1 MRAKT
6 INKRNQFLQAG
17 KELFFEKGYISVS
30 VKEICDKLDTTTGSF
45 YFMFSS
51 KEKLLEELLIESLTH
66 LWTTGEAVA
75 KAQKDLKSKLGNYF
89 ENALDYV
96 IREIELMK
104 FYRSILDETGIGAKT
119 AHEIRD
125 LSLKKQEENL
135 YYLLNSHKEEINHDS
150 KRIRDLA
157 KYTMLILEHKQVE
170 FIDKLIK
177 LNNENILNTSMEL
190 KNAIKQDFVIF
201 NNDIKLSTSSIEDK
215 VENYIKLQDKTT
227 INLGTK
233 LENYF
238 TNITKIISTLKIDN
252 LISITNEI
260 NKYRQGVL
268 EDEFFLQEVGHCKI
282 IKFTD
287 KSNNDFTEVFYNDSG
302 EKLYAETY
310 SEDKLKFLI
319 KYQNDKIKDGIEF
332 DKDGNVIFEYF
343 YNEAEEISKK
353 IEYEYHNNGKRIKEE
368 VNY

>member
-1 MRAKT
+1 MFIIENYNIVFLVFLVLILLT
-6 INKRNQFLQAG
+6 IFLIMKIVFDKFKDLNSKIDVIDG
-17 KELFFEKGYISVS
+17 HILENSK
-30 VKEICDKLDTTTGSF
+30 KLDVIDK
-45 YFMFSS
+45 YVLENS
-51 KEKLLEELLIESLTH
+51 KKLNNIVE
-66 LWTTGEAVA
+66 
-75 KAQKDLKSKLGNYF
+75 Q
-89 ENALDYV
+89 
-96 IREIELMK
+96 
-104 FYRSILDETGIGAKT
+104 
-119 AHEIRD
+119 
-125 LSLKKQEENL
+125 
-135 YYLLNSHKEEINHDS
+135 
-150 KRIRDLA
+150 
-157 KYTMLILEHKQVE
+157 ILESNKN
-170 FIDKLIK
+170 IK

>member
-1 MRAKT
+1 MFIIENYNIVFLVFLVLILLT
-6 INKRNQFLQAG
+6 IFLIMKIVFDKFKDLNSKIDVIDG
-17 KELFFEKGYISVS
+17 HILENSK
-30 VKEICDKLDTTTGSF
+30 KLDVIDK
-45 YFMFSS
+45 YVLENS
-51 KEKLLEELLIESLTH
+51 KKLNNIVE
-66 LWTTGEAVA
+66 
-75 KAQKDLKSKLGNYF
+75 Q
-89 ENALDYV
+89 
-96 IREIELMK
+96 
-104 FYRSILDETGIGAKT
+104 
-119 AHEIRD
+119 
-125 LSLKKQEENL
+125 
-135 YYLLNSHKEEINHDS
+135 
-150 KRIRDLA
+150 
-157 KYTMLILEHKQVE
+157 ILESNKN
-170 FIDKLIK
+170 IK

-215 VENYIKLQDKTT
+215 VENYIKLKDKIT

>member
-1 MRAKT
+1 MFIIENYNMVFLVFLVLILLT
-6 INKRNQFLQAG
+6 IFLIMKIVFDKFKDLNSKIDVIDG
-17 KELFFEKGYISVS
+17 HILENSK
-30 VKEICDKLDTTTGSF
+30 KLDVIDKYVLENS
-45 YFMFSS
+45 
-51 KEKLLEELLIESLTH
+51 EKLNNIVE
-66 LWTTGEAVA
+66 
-75 KAQKDLKSKLGNYF
+75 Q
-89 ENALDYV
+89 
-96 IREIELMK
+96 
-104 FYRSILDETGIGAKT
+104 
-119 AHEIRD
+119 
-125 LSLKKQEENL
+125 
-135 YYLLNSHKEEINHDS
+135 
-150 KRIRDLA
+150 
-157 KYTMLILEHKQVE
+157 ILESNKN
-170 FIDKLIK
+170 IK
-177 LNNENILNTSMEL
+177 LNNENILNTSMKL
-190 KNAIKQDFVIF
+190 KNTIKQDFVIF

-215 VENYIKLQDKTT
+215 VENYIKSQDKNA
-227 INLGTK
+227 INVGTK

>member
-1 MRAKT
+1 MFIIENYNIVFLVFLVLILLT
-6 INKRNQFLQAG
+6 IFLIMKIVFDKFKDLNSKIDVIDG
-17 KELFFEKGYISVS
+17 HILEYSK
-30 VKEICDKLDTTTGSF
+30 KLDVIDKYVLENS
-45 YFMFSS
+45 
-51 KEKLLEELLIESLTH
+51 EKLNNIVE
-66 LWTTGEAVA
+66 
-75 KAQKDLKSKLGNYF
+75 Q
-89 ENALDYV
+89 
-96 IREIELMK
+96 
-104 FYRSILDETGIGAKT
+104 
-119 AHEIRD
+119 
-125 LSLKKQEENL
+125 
-135 YYLLNSHKEEINHDS
+135 
-150 KRIRDLA
+150 
-157 KYTMLILEHKQVE
+157 ILESNKN
-170 FIDKLIK
+170 IK

-190 KNAIKQDFVIF
+190 KNTIKQDFVIF

-215 VENYIKLQDKTT
+215 VENYIKSQDKIT

>member
-1 MRAKT
+1 MFIIENYNIVFLVFLVLILLT
-6 INKRNQFLQAG
+6 IFLIMKIVFDKFKDLNSKIDVIDG
-17 KELFFEKGYISVS
+17 HILENSK
-30 VKEICDKLDTTTGSF
+30 KLDVIDKYVLENS
-45 YFMFSS
+45 
-51 KEKLLEELLIESLTH
+51 EKLNNIVE
-66 LWTTGEAVA
+66 
-75 KAQKDLKSKLGNYF
+75 Q
-89 ENALDYV
+89 
-96 IREIELMK
+96 
-104 FYRSILDETGIGAKT
+104 
-119 AHEIRD
+119 
-125 LSLKKQEENL
+125 
-135 YYLLNSHKEEINHDS
+135 
-150 KRIRDLA
+150 
-157 KYTMLILEHKQVE
+157 ILESNKN
-170 FIDKLIK
+170 IK

-215 VENYIKLQDKTT
+215 VENYIKSQDKNA
-227 INLGTK
+227 INVGTK
-233 LENYF
+233 LDNYF

-252 LISITNEI
+252 LISITNEV
-260 NKYRQGVL
+260 NKYRQGIL

>member
-1 MRAKT
+1 MFIIENYNIVFLVFLVLILLT
-6 INKRNQFLQAG
+6 IFLIMKIVFDKFKDLNSKIDVIDG
-17 KELFFEKGYISVS
+17 HILENSK
-30 VKEICDKLDTTTGSF
+30 KLDVIDKYVLENS
-45 YFMFSS
+45 
-51 KEKLLEELLIESLTH
+51 EKLNNIVE
-66 LWTTGEAVA
+66 
-75 KAQKDLKSKLGNYF
+75 Q
-89 ENALDYV
+89 
-96 IREIELMK
+96 
-104 FYRSILDETGIGAKT
+104 
-119 AHEIRD
+119 
-125 LSLKKQEENL
+125 
-135 YYLLNSHKEEINHDS
+135 
-150 KRIRDLA
+150 
-157 KYTMLILEHKQVE
+157 ILESNKN
-170 FIDKLIK
+170 IK

-215 VENYIKLQDKTT
+215 VENYIKLQDKIT

-332 DKDGNVIFEYF
+332 NKDGNVIFEYF

>member
-1 MRAKT
+1 MFIIENYNMVFLVFLVLILLT
-6 INKRNQFLQAG
+6 IFLIMKIVFDKFKDLNSKIDVIDG
-17 KELFFEKGYISVS
+17 HILENSK
-30 VKEICDKLDTTTGSF
+30 KLDVKDK
-45 YFMFSS
+45 YVLENS
-51 KEKLLEELLIESLTH
+51 KKLNNIVE
-66 LWTTGEAVA
+66 
-75 KAQKDLKSKLGNYF
+75 Q
-89 ENALDYV
+89 
-96 IREIELMK
+96 
-104 FYRSILDETGIGAKT
+104 
-119 AHEIRD
+119 
-125 LSLKKQEENL
+125 
-135 YYLLNSHKEEINHDS
+135 
-150 KRIRDLA
+150 
-157 KYTMLILEHKQVE
+157 ILESNKN
-170 FIDKLIK
+170 IK

-190 KNAIKQDFVIF
+190 KNTIKQDFVIF

>member
-1 MRAKT
+1 MFIIENYNMVFLVFLVLILLT
-6 INKRNQFLQAG
+6 IFLIMKIVFDKFKDLNSKIDVIDG
-17 KELFFEKGYISVS
+17 HILENSK
-30 VKEICDKLDTTTGSF
+30 KLDVIDKYVLENS
-45 YFMFSS
+45 
-51 KEKLLEELLIESLTH
+51 EKLNNIVE
-66 LWTTGEAVA
+66 
-75 KAQKDLKSKLGNYF
+75 Q
-89 ENALDYV
+89 
-96 IREIELMK
+96 
-104 FYRSILDETGIGAKT
+104 
-119 AHEIRD
+119 
-125 LSLKKQEENL
+125 
-135 YYLLNSHKEEINHDS
+135 
-150 KRIRDLA
+150 
-157 KYTMLILEHKQVE
+157 ILESNKN
-170 FIDKLIK
+170 IK

-201 NNDIKLSTSSIEDK
+201 NNDIKLSISSIEDK
-215 VENYIKLQDKTT
+215 LENYIKSQDKIT

>member
-1 MRAKT
+1 MF
-6 INKRNQFLQAG
+6 IIENYNMVF
-17 KELFFEKGYISVS
+17 LFFLVLILLTIFLIMKIVFDKFKDLNSKIDVIDGHILENSK
-30 VKEICDKLDTTTGSF
+30 KLDVIDKYVLENS
-45 YFMFSS
+45 
-51 KEKLLEELLIESLTH
+51 EKLNNIVE
-66 LWTTGEAVA
+66 
-75 KAQKDLKSKLGNYF
+75 Q
-89 ENALDYV
+89 
-96 IREIELMK
+96 
-104 FYRSILDETGIGAKT
+104 
-119 AHEIRD
+119 
-125 LSLKKQEENL
+125 
-135 YYLLNSHKEEINHDS
+135 
-150 KRIRDLA
+150 
-157 KYTMLILEHKQVE
+157 ILESNKN
-170 FIDKLIK
+170 IK

-190 KNAIKQDFVIF
+190 KNTIKQDFVIF

-215 VENYIKLQDKTT
+215 VENYIKSQDKIT

-252 LISITNEI
+252 LISITNEV
-260 NKYRQGVL
+260 NKYRQGIL

>member
-1 MRAKT
+1 MF
-6 INKRNQFLQAG
+6 IIENYNMVF
-17 KELFFEKGYISVS
+17 LFFLVLILLTIFLIMKIVFDKFKDLNSKIDVIDGHILENSK
-30 VKEICDKLDTTTGSF
+30 KLDVIDK
-45 YFMFSS
+45 YVLENS
-51 KEKLLEELLIESLTH
+51 KKLNNIVE
-66 LWTTGEAVA
+66 
-75 KAQKDLKSKLGNYF
+75 Q
-89 ENALDYV
+89 
-96 IREIELMK
+96 
-104 FYRSILDETGIGAKT
+104 
-119 AHEIRD
+119 
-125 LSLKKQEENL
+125 
-135 YYLLNSHKEEINHDS
+135 
-150 KRIRDLA
+150 
-157 KYTMLILEHKQVE
+157 ILESNKN
-170 FIDKLIK
+170 IK

-190 KNAIKQDFVIF
+190 KNTIKQDFVIF

-215 VENYIKLQDKTT
+215 VENYIKSQDKNA
-227 INLGTK
+227 INVGTK
-233 LENYF
+233 LDNYF

-252 LISITNEI
+252 LISITNEV
-260 NKYRQGVL
+260 NKYRQGIL

>member
-1 MRAKT
+1 MF
-6 INKRNQFLQAG
+6 IIENYNMVF
-17 KELFFEKGYISVS
+17 LFFLVLILLTIFLIMKIVFDKFKDLNSKIDVIDGHILENSK
-30 VKEICDKLDTTTGSF
+30 KLDVIDKYVLENS
-45 YFMFSS
+45 
-51 KEKLLEELLIESLTH
+51 EKLNNIVE
-66 LWTTGEAVA
+66 
-75 KAQKDLKSKLGNYF
+75 Q
-89 ENALDYV
+89 
-96 IREIELMK
+96 
-104 FYRSILDETGIGAKT
+104 
-119 AHEIRD
+119 
-125 LSLKKQEENL
+125 
-135 YYLLNSHKEEINHDS
+135 
-150 KRIRDLA
+150 
-157 KYTMLILEHKQVE
+157 ILESNKN
-170 FIDKLIK
+170 IK

-190 KNAIKQDFVIF
+190 KNTIKQDFVIF

-215 VENYIKLQDKTT
+215 VENYIKSQDKIT

>member
-1 MRAKT
+1 MF
-6 INKRNQFLQAG
+6 IIENYNMVF
-17 KELFFEKGYISVS
+17 LFFLVLILLTIFLIMKIVFDKFKDLNSKIDVIDGHILENSK
-30 VKEICDKLDTTTGSF
+30 KLDVIDKYVLENS
-45 YFMFSS
+45 
-51 KEKLLEELLIESLTH
+51 EKLNNIVE
-66 LWTTGEAVA
+66 
-75 KAQKDLKSKLGNYF
+75 Q
-89 ENALDYV
+89 
-96 IREIELMK
+96 
-104 FYRSILDETGIGAKT
+104 
-119 AHEIRD
+119 
-125 LSLKKQEENL
+125 
-135 YYLLNSHKEEINHDS
+135 
-150 KRIRDLA
+150 
-157 KYTMLILEHKQVE
+157 ILESNKN
-170 FIDKLIK
+170 IK

-215 VENYIKLQDKTT
+215 VENYIKSQDKIT

>member
-1 MRAKT
+1 MF
-6 INKRNQFLQAG
+6 IIENYNMVF
-17 KELFFEKGYISVS
+17 LFFLVLILLTIFLIMKIVFDKFKDLNSKIDVIDGHILENSK
-30 VKEICDKLDTTTGSF
+30 KLDVIDK
-45 YFMFSS
+45 YVLENS
-51 KEKLLEELLIESLTH
+51 KKLNNIVE
-66 LWTTGEAVA
+66 
-75 KAQKDLKSKLGNYF
+75 Q
-89 ENALDYV
+89 
-96 IREIELMK
+96 
-104 FYRSILDETGIGAKT
+104 
-119 AHEIRD
+119 
-125 LSLKKQEENL
+125 
-135 YYLLNSHKEEINHDS
+135 
-150 KRIRDLA
+150 
-157 KYTMLILEHKQVE
+157 ILESNKN
-170 FIDKLIK
+170 IK

-190 KNAIKQDFVIF
+190 KNTIKQDFVIF

-252 LISITNEI
+252 LISITNEV
-260 NKYRQGVL
+260 NKYRQGIL

>member
-1 MRAKT
+1 MFIIENYNMVFLVFLVLILLT
-6 INKRNQFLQAG
+6 IFLIMKIVFDKFKDLNSKIDVIDG
-17 KELFFEKGYISVS
+17 HILENSK
-30 VKEICDKLDTTTGSF
+30 KLDVIDK
-45 YFMFSS
+45 YVLENS
-51 KEKLLEELLIESLTH
+51 KKLNNIVE
-66 LWTTGEAVA
+66 
-75 KAQKDLKSKLGNYF
+75 Q
-89 ENALDYV
+89 
-96 IREIELMK
+96 
-104 FYRSILDETGIGAKT
+104 
-119 AHEIRD
+119 
-125 LSLKKQEENL
+125 
-135 YYLLNSHKEEINHDS
+135 
-150 KRIRDLA
+150 
-157 KYTMLILEHKQVE
+157 ILESNKN
-170 FIDKLIK
+170 IK

-215 VENYIKLQDKTT
+215 VENYIKSQDKNA
-227 INLGTK
+227 INVGTK

>member
-1 MRAKT
+1 MFIIENYNIVFLVFLVLILLT
-6 INKRNQFLQAG
+6 IFLIMKIVFDKFKDLNSKIDVIDG
-17 KELFFEKGYISVS
+17 HILENSK
-30 VKEICDKLDTTTGSF
+30 KLDVIDKYVLENS
-45 YFMFSS
+45 
-51 KEKLLEELLIESLTH
+51 EKLNNIVE
-66 LWTTGEAVA
+66 
-75 KAQKDLKSKLGNYF
+75 Q
-89 ENALDYV
+89 
-96 IREIELMK
+96 
-104 FYRSILDETGIGAKT
+104 
-119 AHEIRD
+119 
-125 LSLKKQEENL
+125 
-135 YYLLNSHKEEINHDS
+135 
-150 KRIRDLA
+150 
-157 KYTMLILEHKQVE
+157 ILESNKN
-170 FIDKLIK
+170 IK

-190 KNAIKQDFVIF
+190 KNTIKQDFVIF

>member
-1 MRAKT
+1 MF
-6 INKRNQFLQAG
+6 IIENYNMVF
-17 KELFFEKGYISVS
+17 LFFLVLILLTIFLIMKIVFDKFKDLNSKIDVIDGHILENSK
-30 VKEICDKLDTTTGSF
+30 KLDVIDK
-45 YFMFSS
+45 YVLENS
-51 KEKLLEELLIESLTH
+51 KKLNNIVE
-66 LWTTGEAVA
+66 
-75 KAQKDLKSKLGNYF
+75 Q
-89 ENALDYV
+89 
-96 IREIELMK
+96 
-104 FYRSILDETGIGAKT
+104 
-119 AHEIRD
+119 
-125 LSLKKQEENL
+125 
-135 YYLLNSHKEEINHDS
+135 
-150 KRIRDLA
+150 
-157 KYTMLILEHKQVE
+157 ILESNKN
-170 FIDKLIK
+170 IK

-215 VENYIKLQDKTT
+215 VENYIKSQYKNA
-227 INLGTK
+227 INVGTK
-233 LENYF
+233 LDNYF

>member
-1 MRAKT
+1 MF
-6 INKRNQFLQAG
+6 IIENYNMVF
-17 KELFFEKGYISVS
+17 LFFLVLILLTIFLIMKIVFDKFKDLNSKIDVIDGHILENSK
-30 VKEICDKLDTTTGSF
+30 KLDVIDK
-45 YFMFSS
+45 YVLENS
-51 KEKLLEELLIESLTH
+51 KKLNNIVE
-66 LWTTGEAVA
+66 
-75 KAQKDLKSKLGNYF
+75 Q
-89 ENALDYV
+89 
-96 IREIELMK
+96 
-104 FYRSILDETGIGAKT
+104 
-119 AHEIRD
+119 
-125 LSLKKQEENL
+125 
-135 YYLLNSHKEEINHDS
+135 
-150 KRIRDLA
+150 
-157 KYTMLILEHKQVE
+157 ILESNKN
-170 FIDKLIK
+170 IK

-190 KNAIKQDFVIF
+190 KNTIKQDFVIF

>member
-1 MRAKT
+1 MFIIENYNIVFLVFLVLILLT
-6 INKRNQFLQAG
+6 IFLIMKIVFDKFKDLNSKIDVIDG
-17 KELFFEKGYISVS
+17 HILENSK
-30 VKEICDKLDTTTGSF
+30 KLDVIDKYVLENS
-45 YFMFSS
+45 
-51 KEKLLEELLIESLTH
+51 EKLNNIVE
-66 LWTTGEAVA
+66 
-75 KAQKDLKSKLGNYF
+75 Q
-89 ENALDYV
+89 
-96 IREIELMK
+96 
-104 FYRSILDETGIGAKT
+104 
-119 AHEIRD
+119 
-125 LSLKKQEENL
+125 
-135 YYLLNSHKEEINHDS
+135 
-150 KRIRDLA
+150 
-157 KYTMLILEHKQVE
+157 ILESNKN
-170 FIDKLIK
+170 IK

-215 VENYIKLQDKTT
+215 VENYIKSQDKNA
-227 INLGTK
+227 INVGTK
-233 LENYF
+233 LDNYF

>member
-1 MRAKT
+1 MF
-6 INKRNQFLQAG
+6 IIENYNMVF
-17 KELFFEKGYISVS
+17 LFFLVLILLTIFLIMKIVFDKFKDLNSKIDVIDGHILENSK
-30 VKEICDKLDTTTGSF
+30 KLDVIDK
-45 YFMFSS
+45 YVLENS
-51 KEKLLEELLIESLTH
+51 KKLNNIVE
-66 LWTTGEAVA
+66 
-75 KAQKDLKSKLGNYF
+75 Q
-89 ENALDYV
+89 
-96 IREIELMK
+96 
-104 FYRSILDETGIGAKT
+104 
-119 AHEIRD
+119 
-125 LSLKKQEENL
+125 
-135 YYLLNSHKEEINHDS
+135 
-150 KRIRDLA
+150 
-157 KYTMLILEHKQVE
+157 ILESNKN
-170 FIDKLIK
+170 IK

-190 KNAIKQDFVIF
+190 KNTIKQDFVIF

-215 VENYIKLQDKTT
+215 VENYIKLQDKIT

>member
-1 MRAKT
+1 MGILLTLIFVILVIIANYKLINNLILNFLLCRLLMLKLFYIEQWKGVKMFIIENYNIVFLVFLVLILLT
-6 INKRNQFLQAG
+6 IFLIMKIVFDKFKDLNSKIDVIDG
-17 KELFFEKGYISVS
+17 HILENSK
-30 VKEICDKLDTTTGSF
+30 KLDVIDKYVLENS
-45 YFMFSS
+45 
-51 KEKLLEELLIESLTH
+51 EKLNNIVE
-66 LWTTGEAVA
+66 
-75 KAQKDLKSKLGNYF
+75 Q
-89 ENALDYV
+89 
-96 IREIELMK
+96 
-104 FYRSILDETGIGAKT
+104 
-119 AHEIRD
+119 
-125 LSLKKQEENL
+125 
-135 YYLLNSHKEEINHDS
+135 
-150 KRIRDLA
+150 
-157 KYTMLILEHKQVE
+157 ILESNKN
-170 FIDKLIK
+170 IK

-215 VENYIKLQDKTT
+215 VENYIKSQDKNA
-227 INLGTK
+227 INVGTK

>member
-1 MRAKT
+1 MF
-6 INKRNQFLQAG
+6 IIENYNMVF
-17 KELFFEKGYISVS
+17 LFFLVLILLTIFLIMKIVFDKFKDLNSKIDVIDGHNLENSK
-30 VKEICDKLDTTTGSF
+30 KLDVIDKYVLENS
-45 YFMFSS
+45 
-51 KEKLLEELLIESLTH
+51 EKLNNIVE
-66 LWTTGEAVA
+66 
-75 KAQKDLKSKLGNYF
+75 Q
-89 ENALDYV
+89 
-96 IREIELMK
+96 
-104 FYRSILDETGIGAKT
+104 
-119 AHEIRD
+119 
-125 LSLKKQEENL
+125 
-135 YYLLNSHKEEINHDS
+135 
-150 KRIRDLA
+150 
-157 KYTMLILEHKQVE
+157 ILESNKN
-170 FIDKLIK
+170 IK
-177 LNNENILNTSMEL
+177 LNNENILSTSMEL
-190 KNAIKQDFVIF
+190 KNTIKQDFVIF

-215 VENYIKLQDKTT
+215 VENYIKSQDKNA

-233 LENYF
+233 LDNYF

-252 LISITNEI
+252 LISITNEV
-260 NKYRQGVL
+260 NKYRQGIL

>member
-1 MRAKT
+1 MF
-6 INKRNQFLQAG
+6 IIENYNMVF
-17 KELFFEKGYISVS
+17 LFFLVLILLTIFLIMKIVFDKFKDLNSKIDVIDGHILENSK
-30 VKEICDKLDTTTGSF
+30 KLDVIDK
-45 YFMFSS
+45 YVLENS
-51 KEKLLEELLIESLTH
+51 KKLNNIVE
-66 LWTTGEAVA
+66 
-75 KAQKDLKSKLGNYF
+75 Q
-89 ENALDYV
+89 
-96 IREIELMK
+96 
-104 FYRSILDETGIGAKT
+104 
-119 AHEIRD
+119 
-125 LSLKKQEENL
+125 
-135 YYLLNSHKEEINHDS
+135 
-150 KRIRDLA
+150 
-157 KYTMLILEHKQVE
+157 ILESNKN
-170 FIDKLIK
+170 IK

-215 VENYIKLQDKTT
+215 VENYIKLQDKIT

>member
-1 MRAKT
+1 MF
-6 INKRNQFLQAG
+6 IIENYNMVF
-17 KELFFEKGYISVS
+17 LFFLVLILLTIFLIMKIVFDKFKDLNSKIDVIDGHILENSK
-30 VKEICDKLDTTTGSF
+30 KLDVIDK
-45 YFMFSS
+45 YVLENS
-51 KEKLLEELLIESLTH
+51 KKLNNIVE
-66 LWTTGEAVA
+66 
-75 KAQKDLKSKLGNYF
+75 Q
-89 ENALDYV
+89 
-96 IREIELMK
+96 
-104 FYRSILDETGIGAKT
+104 
-119 AHEIRD
+119 
-125 LSLKKQEENL
+125 
-135 YYLLNSHKEEINHDS
+135 
-150 KRIRDLA
+150 
-157 KYTMLILEHKQVE
+157 ILESNKN
-170 FIDKLIK
+170 IK

-215 VENYIKLQDKTT
+215 VENYIKSQDKNA

-233 LENYF
+233 LDNYF

>member
-1 MRAKT
+1 MFIIENYNIVFLVFLVLILLT
-6 INKRNQFLQAG
+6 IFLIMKIVFDKFKDLNSKIDVIDG
-17 KELFFEKGYISVS
+17 HILENSK
-30 VKEICDKLDTTTGSF
+30 KLDVIDK
-45 YFMFSS
+45 YVLENS
-51 KEKLLEELLIESLTH
+51 KKLNNIVE
-66 LWTTGEAVA
+66 
-75 KAQKDLKSKLGNYF
+75 Q
-89 ENALDYV
+89 
-96 IREIELMK
+96 
-104 FYRSILDETGIGAKT
+104 
-119 AHEIRD
+119 
-125 LSLKKQEENL
+125 
-135 YYLLNSHKEEINHDS
+135 
-150 KRIRDLA
+150 
-157 KYTMLILEHKQVE
+157 ILESNKN
-170 FIDKLIK
+170 IK

-190 KNAIKQDFVIF
+190 KNTIKQDFVIF

>member
-1 MRAKT
+1 MGILLTLIFVILVIIANYKL
-6 INKRNQFLQAG
+6 INNLILNFLLCRLLMLKLFYIEQWKG
-17 KELFFEKGYISVS
+17 VKMFIIENYNMVFLFFLVLILLTIFLIMKIVFDKFKDLNSKIDVIDGHILENSK
-30 VKEICDKLDTTTGSF
+30 KLDVIDK
-45 YFMFSS
+45 YVLENS
-51 KEKLLEELLIESLTH
+51 KKLNNIVE
-66 LWTTGEAVA
+66 
-75 KAQKDLKSKLGNYF
+75 Q
-89 ENALDYV
+89 
-96 IREIELMK
+96 
-104 FYRSILDETGIGAKT
+104 
-119 AHEIRD
+119 
-125 LSLKKQEENL
+125 
-135 YYLLNSHKEEINHDS
+135 
-150 KRIRDLA
+150 
-157 KYTMLILEHKQVE
+157 ILESNKN
-170 FIDKLIK
+170 IK

-215 VENYIKLQDKTT
+215 VENYIKSQDKNA
-227 INLGTK
+227 INVGTK
-233 LENYF
+233 LDNYF

-252 LISITNEI
+252 LISITNEV
-260 NKYRQGVL
+260 NKYRQGIL

>member
-1 MRAKT
+1 MFIIENYNMVFLVFLVLILLT
-6 INKRNQFLQAG
+6 IFLIMKIVFDKFKDLNSKIDVIDG
-17 KELFFEKGYISVS
+17 HILENSK
-30 VKEICDKLDTTTGSF
+30 KLDVIDKYVLENS
-45 YFMFSS
+45 
-51 KEKLLEELLIESLTH
+51 EKLNNIVE
-66 LWTTGEAVA
+66 
-75 KAQKDLKSKLGNYF
+75 Q
-89 ENALDYV
+89 
-96 IREIELMK
+96 
-104 FYRSILDETGIGAKT
+104 
-119 AHEIRD
+119 
-125 LSLKKQEENL
+125 
-135 YYLLNSHKEEINHDS
+135 
-150 KRIRDLA
+150 
-157 KYTMLILEHKQVE
+157 ILESNKN
-170 FIDKLIK
+170 IK

-190 KNAIKQDFVIF
+190 KNTIKQDFVIF

-287 KSNNDFTEVFYNDSG
+287 KSNNDFTEVVYNDSG

>member
-1 MRAKT
+1 MF
-6 INKRNQFLQAG
+6 IIENYNMVF
-17 KELFFEKGYISVS
+17 LFFLVLILLTIFLIMKIVFDKFKDLNSKIDVIDGHILENSK
-30 VKEICDKLDTTTGSF
+30 KLDVIDK
-45 YFMFSS
+45 YVLENS
-51 KEKLLEELLIESLTH
+51 KKLNNIVE
-66 LWTTGEAVA
+66 
-75 KAQKDLKSKLGNYF
+75 Q
-89 ENALDYV
+89 
-96 IREIELMK
+96 
-104 FYRSILDETGIGAKT
+104 
-119 AHEIRD
+119 
-125 LSLKKQEENL
+125 
-135 YYLLNSHKEEINHDS
+135 
-150 KRIRDLA
+150 
-157 KYTMLILEHKQVE
+157 ILESNKN
-170 FIDKLIK
+170 IK

-190 KNAIKQDFVIF
+190 KNTIKQDFVIF

-215 VENYIKLQDKTT
+215 VENYIKSQDKNA
-227 INLGTK
+227 INVGTK

>member
-1 MRAKT
+1 MFIIENYNMVFLVFLVLILLT
-6 INKRNQFLQAG
+6 IFLIMKIVFDKFKDLNSKIDVIDG
-17 KELFFEKGYISVS
+17 HILENSK
-30 VKEICDKLDTTTGSF
+30 KLDVIDKYVLENS
-45 YFMFSS
+45 
-51 KEKLLEELLIESLTH
+51 EKLNNIVE
-66 LWTTGEAVA
+66 
-75 KAQKDLKSKLGNYF
+75 Q
-89 ENALDYV
+89 
-96 IREIELMK
+96 
-104 FYRSILDETGIGAKT
+104 
-119 AHEIRD
+119 
-125 LSLKKQEENL
+125 
-135 YYLLNSHKEEINHDS
+135 
-150 KRIRDLA
+150 
-157 KYTMLILEHKQVE
+157 ILESNKN
-170 FIDKLIK
+170 IK

-215 VENYIKLQDKTT
+215 VENYIKLQDKIT

>member
-1 MRAKT
+1 MFIIENYNIVFLVFLVLILLT
-6 INKRNQFLQAG
+6 IFLIMKIVFDKFKDLNSKIDVIDG
-17 KELFFEKGYISVS
+17 HILENSK
-30 VKEICDKLDTTTGSF
+30 KLDVIDKYVLENS
-45 YFMFSS
+45 
-51 KEKLLEELLIESLTH
+51 EKLNNIVE
-66 LWTTGEAVA
+66 
-75 KAQKDLKSKLGNYF
+75 Q
-89 ENALDYV
+89 
-96 IREIELMK
+96 
-104 FYRSILDETGIGAKT
+104 
-119 AHEIRD
+119 
-125 LSLKKQEENL
+125 
-135 YYLLNSHKEEINHDS
+135 
-150 KRIRDLA
+150 
-157 KYTMLILEHKQVE
+157 ILES
-170 FIDKLIK
+170 
-177 LNNENILNTSMEL
+177 NENILNTSMEL

>member
-1 MRAKT
+1 MFIIENYNMVFLVFLVLILLT
-6 INKRNQFLQAG
+6 IFLIMKIVFDKFKDLNSKIDVIDG
-17 KELFFEKGYISVS
+17 HILENSK
-30 VKEICDKLDTTTGSF
+30 KLDVIDK
-45 YFMFSS
+45 YVLENS
-51 KEKLLEELLIESLTH
+51 KKLNNIVE
-66 LWTTGEAVA
+66 
-75 KAQKDLKSKLGNYF
+75 Q
-89 ENALDYV
+89 
-96 IREIELMK
+96 
-104 FYRSILDETGIGAKT
+104 
-119 AHEIRD
+119 
-125 LSLKKQEENL
+125 
-135 YYLLNSHKEEINHDS
+135 
-150 KRIRDLA
+150 
-157 KYTMLILEHKQVE
+157 ILESNKN
-170 FIDKLIK
+170 IK

-190 KNAIKQDFVIF
+190 KNTIKQDFVIF

-215 VENYIKLQDKTT
+215 VENYIKSQDKNA
-227 INLGTK
+227 INVGTK
-233 LENYF
+233 LDNYF

-252 LISITNEI
+252 LISITNEV
-260 NKYRQGVL
+260 NKYRQGIL

>member
-1 MRAKT
+1 MFIIENYNMVFLVFLVLILLT
-6 INKRNQFLQAG
+6 IFLIMKIVFDKFKDLNSKIDVIDG
-17 KELFFEKGYISVS
+17 HILENSK
-30 VKEICDKLDTTTGSF
+30 KLDVIDK
-45 YFMFSS
+45 YVLENS
-51 KEKLLEELLIESLTH
+51 KKLNNIVE
-66 LWTTGEAVA
+66 
-75 KAQKDLKSKLGNYF
+75 Q
-89 ENALDYV
+89 
-96 IREIELMK
+96 
-104 FYRSILDETGIGAKT
+104 
-119 AHEIRD
+119 
-125 LSLKKQEENL
+125 
-135 YYLLNSHKEEINHDS
+135 
-150 KRIRDLA
+150 
-157 KYTMLILEHKQVE
+157 ILESNKN
-170 FIDKLIK
+170 IK

-190 KNAIKQDFVIF
+190 KNTIKQDFVIF

-215 VENYIKLQDKTT
+215 VENYIKSQDKNA
-227 INLGTK
+227 INVGTK